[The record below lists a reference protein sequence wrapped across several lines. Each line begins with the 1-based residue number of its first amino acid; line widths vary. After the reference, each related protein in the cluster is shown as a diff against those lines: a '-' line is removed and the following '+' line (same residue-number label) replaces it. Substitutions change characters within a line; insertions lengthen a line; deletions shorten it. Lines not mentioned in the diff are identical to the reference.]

1 MGAARVALA
10 LLAMGCKADD
20 TVHVECARVCA
31 HVVEVMTGNCIYN
44 CGDARAAATADCLNR
59 DCPSWTPPQVDCIMK
74 ARDVEGVG
82 SCPFQRK

>member
-59 DCPSWTPPQVDCIMK
+59 DCPSWTPPLVDCIMK